1 MREKHTMRR
10 IILLL
15 LACLITF
22 ATAEARREKLNRKQ
36 KKAREIFKEARLI
49 SDEREKIKQLKEA
62 VELDRE
68 FVEAYWLI
76 SSTYKG
82 MGDEVNTIV
91 YLDRV
96 ARPKYRNYEKTCYK
110 LGKEYYATGQYRK
123 AREIFGKAGN
133 KYQTWK
139 DKCTTALEIKSKP
152 VPFEPKNLVR
162 VNTDYDDYWPSITA
176 DGKNISL
183 TVLVGQREGARALG
197 AQEDI
202 YHSELNPKTGEW
214 SKSESLGAPT
224 NTPQNEGAQ
233 SFSVDG
239 RYMFFIACDRVGS
252 VGGCDIY
259 YSIRKGN
266 MWSPAVNPKKPL
278 NTRYWETNP
287 SFSPAGDELFF
298 SSNRPGGIGG
308 KDIWVSKVYIADNG
322 RLAFKEPV
330 NLGKPVNTEE
340 DEFSPFIHADNKT
353 LYFSSTGH
361 PGLGGYDIFYAR
373 RDEDGPF
380 HQPKNIGYPINTH
393 RDEIGFCVNAQ
404 GDKAYLSSNGILKN
418 ARGKDVYEI
427 ALPEDLRPERMDFF
441 DGKVWDAKT
450 KRPIQA
456 KVQVF
461 RLRDDK
467 TVFQSVSDEVTG
479 EFQAF
484 LPIDDKYG
492 YTVHKKGYLF
502 VSGSLQL
509 KDSLHSSRK
518 VVDLRT
524 IAVGEKVTLNNIF
537 FDFDKS
543 TLQAESSGEL
553 RRVARFLMANSKVSV
568 EMAGHTDIIGSREY
582 NIKLSEERAK
592 AVADKII
599 EYGVDASRV
608 TYKGYGPDVPIADNE
623 TDEGRAR
630 NRRTEI
636 IITKV
641 R

>member
-1 MREKHTMRR
+1 MRR
-10 IILLL
+10 IVLLL

-22 ATAEARREKLNRKQ
+22 ASADAKRKKLSRSER
-36 KKAREIFKEARLI
+36 KAREIFSEARLI
-49 SDEREKIKQLKEA
+49 SDEKEKIKKLKEA
-62 VELDRE
+62 IQLDRG
-68 FVEAYWLI
+68 FVEAYWLV
-76 SSTYKG
+76 SATYKEL
-82 MGDEVNTIV
+82 GDEVNTIV

-96 ARPKYRNYEKTCYK
+96 ARTKYRNYEKTCYK

-123 AREIFGKAGN
+123 AREAFGKAGN
-133 KYQTWK
+133 KYIGMK
-139 DKCTTALEIKSKP
+139 EKCNVAIEIKSKP

-176 DGKNISL
+176 DGQNISL
-183 TVLVGQREGARALG
+183 TVLVGQREGARKLT

-202 YHSELNPKTGEW
+202 YHSILNPTTGEW
-214 SKSESLGAPT
+214 SKSETLGAPT
-224 NTPQNEGAQ
+224 NTAQNEGAQ

-266 MWSPAVNPKKPL
+266 MWSAAVNPKKPL

-298 SSNRPGGIGG
+298 SSNRPGGVGG

-322 RLAFKEPV
+322 RLAFEEPK

-353 LYFSSTGH
+353 IYFSSTGH
-361 PGLGGYDIFYAR
+361 PGLGGYDIYYSR
-373 RDEDGPF
+373 RDEAGTWQKPR
-380 HQPKNIGYPINTH
+380 NIGYPINTH

-404 GDKAYLSSNGILKN
+404 GDKAYLSSNGILN
-418 ARGKDVYEI
+418 NGRGKDVYEI
-427 ALPEDLRPERMDFF
+427 GLPEDLRPERMDFF

-509 KDSLHSSRK
+509 QDSIHSSRK

-543 TLQAESSGEL
+543 TLQEESSGEL

-568 EMAGHTDIIGSREY
+568 EMAGHTDIKGSKEY
-582 NIKLSEERAK
+582 NIKLSEARAK
-592 AVADKII
+592 TVADMII
-599 EYGVDASRV
+599 KFGVDAERV
-608 TYKGYGPDVPIADNE
+608 SYKGYGPDVPIADNE
-623 TDEGRAR
+623 TEEGRAR